1 MFVGLL
7 LFWLLMFN
15 LVDGVMVG
23 VVKLIVINFVVLIV
37 DWVMVESVIYI
48 LFILFVLGK
57 FYWMSLI

>member
-1 MFVGLL
+1 
-7 LFWLLMFN
+7 MFN